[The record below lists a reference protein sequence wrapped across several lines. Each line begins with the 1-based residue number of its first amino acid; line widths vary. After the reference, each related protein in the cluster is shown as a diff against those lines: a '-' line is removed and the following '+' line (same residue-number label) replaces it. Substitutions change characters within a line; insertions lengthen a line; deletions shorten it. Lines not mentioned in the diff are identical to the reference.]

1 MRLSHLAAM
10 ATLVALLGAMF
21 VAMGSAGAQTADPPM
36 CGASMTLMLE
46 HDTNGDDTI
55 QDTEPQN
62 ETCTV
67 AKTSSAINAAE
78 DVDITLESG
87 TAGVATFVSSA
98 PANNTATVTF
108 TAAMK
113 GTATFKVAI
122 VRAGVL
128 SNVSTHKITVTEYT
142 ADEAPDTSAISPD
155 FKITFIG
162 DSDNI
167 VAAGTSV
174 DLKVEETNATLTRI
188 TVSGGLSFFQRIE
201 EYRYLAD
208 NTNKPDD
215 DDDQLDLSMTASQWR
230 NVIGTIVPTHQVHLA
245 TSPGAGTIYET
256 AGETRF
262 SQPKRAED
270 DGTIMAAVGDTL
282 REATLELH
290 VPVGTTPGEYTVT
303 AIGTYN
309 RDGRDH
315 VLVKPAILTVGDTS
329 EVESVSFGLS
339 SPRRI
344 NLTSYV
350 PGAAPAVI
358 NAKAMDKVGGG
369 AKGDMPDG
377 YDDDVSTKERSSIS
391 VGSANTTELTL
402 SILNLS
408 GKPSEADAITS
419 IVISTT
425 GGSLSANAGSTETYR
440 CDSVQRTRACE
451 IDISSY
457 ADAGDPLP
465 AKIRLLL
472 NAPETPGTAEVT
484 AVVVAGGEVFTPDA
498 VTVTF
503 YGPLDELDLGDAS
516 ATVLGYDVVGG
527 DKDAGMDGES
537 AEDKGDADKGSDKRD
552 QITFSVGAMDANGNT
567 IRTPDLTVKIS
578 DPDGVTV
585 SPSKYEKAQTGALNN
600 TLHIDVDTAATAAL
614 AAGTYTLE
622 VSKGAKK
629 ASVEFDVVH
638 TADGIEAEASEM
650 NPSEIG
656 DTVTVSVEVSS
667 DGTAV
672 ADGTPVT
679 FRASD
684 KAGDTDSILIAT
696 TTETPMTKGGMAQV
710 TYVTVGNGA
719 AVVTATVADDTTP
732 VNAVLV
738 IQSTA
743 GAPEPVVEPEP
754 EPEVASVDC
763 LSNLSG
769 FSTWTCG
776 VDADVSEIFTMVSER
791 GVTAI
796 HLWNGTNWVRYS
808 VVGGSEVPG
817 SSDFMVTKT
826 DILYI
831 SQ

>member
-1 MRLSHLAAM
+1 M

-21 VAMGSAGAQTADPPM
+21 VSLGSAGAQATDPVPS
-36 CGASMTLMLE
+36 CDVDGATTLMLAQP
-46 HDTNGDDTI
+46 DDNNGDT
-55 QDTEPQN
+55 TEAAA

-67 AKTSSAINAAE
+67 AVPAGWSYKADANIESTGNGVVTLSSAVPSDGLVVVTPALEGDTTIKFAVVSAAPVQE
-78 DVDITLESG
+78 RSFERS
-87 TAGVATFVSSA
+87 
-98 PANNTATVTF
+98 
-108 TAAMK
+108 
-113 GTATFKVAI
+113 FKV
-122 VRAGVL
+122 VKY
-128 SNVSTHKITVTEYT
+128 S

-270 DGTIMAAVGDTL
+270 DGTITAAVGDTL

-516 ATVLGYDVVGG
+516 GTVLGYDVVGG

-743 GAPEPVVEPEP
+743 GAPEPEAMPE
-754 EPEVASVDC
+754 EEASVSC
-763 LSNLSG
+763 LSELSG
-769 FSTWTCG
+769 FATWSCG
-776 VDADVSEIFTMVSER
+776 VEADASEIFGMVSGR
-791 GVTAI
+791 GVTAL
-796 HLWNGTNWVRYS
+796 HLWNGSTWVRYS
-808 VVGGSEVPG
+808 VVDGAMVPG
-817 SSDFMVTKT
+817 SSDFMVTKS

-831 SQ
+831 SN

>member
-21 VAMGSAGAQTADPPM
+21 VALPSAGAQTADPPM

-67 AKTSSAINAAE
+67 AKTSSAINAAN

-188 TVSGGLSFFQRIE
+188 TVSGGLSFFQRTE
-201 EYRYLAD
+201 RRTYVAD
-208 NTNKPDD
+208 GTDD
-215 DDDQLDLSMTASQWR
+215 DNVPDLGTSFSEFRT
-230 NVIGTIVPTHQVHLA
+230 VIGTIVPTHLVHIA
-245 TSPGAGTIYET
+245 RNPGSGVIYEF
-256 AGETRF
+256 ASGTRVLQRK
-262 SQPKRAED
+262 QPNGQGDIVPAED
-270 DGTIMAAVGDTL
+270 NYLDQRTI
-282 REATLELH
+282 EIH
-290 VPVGTTPGEYTVT
+290 VPVGTVPGEYTVT

-516 ATVLGYDVVGG
+516 GTVLGYDVVGG
-527 DKDAGMDGES
+527 DKDAGVDGES

>member
-1 MRLSHLAAM
+1 MVSAAP
-10 ATLVALLGAMF
+10 VQERSF
-21 VAMGSAGAQTADPPM
+21 ERS
-36 CGASMTLMLE
+36 
-46 HDTNGDDTI
+46 
-55 QDTEPQN
+55 
-62 ETCTV
+62 
-67 AKTSSAINAAE
+67 
-78 DVDITLESG
+78 
-87 TAGVATFVSSA
+87 
-98 PANNTATVTF
+98 
-108 TAAMK
+108 
-113 GTATFKVAI
+113 FKV
-122 VRAGVL
+122 VKY
-128 SNVSTHKITVTEYT
+128 S

-188 TVSGGLSFFQRIE
+188 TVSGGLSFFQRTE

-215 DDDQLDLSMTASQWR
+215 DDDLLDLSLTASQWR

-256 AGETRF
+256 AGDTRF
-262 SQPKRAED
+262 RQPKEAEGD
-270 DGTIMAAVGDTL
+270 PPTVTPAVGDTL
-282 REATLELH
+282 RETTLELH
-290 VPVGTTPGEYTVT
+290 VPGGTAPGEYTVT

-315 VLVKPAILTVGDTS
+315 VLVKPAILTVGDTA
-329 EVESVSFGLS
+329 EVETVSFGLS

-344 NLTSYV
+344 KLTSYV

-358 NAKAMDKVGGG
+358 NPKAVDKVGGG

-503 YGPLDELDLGDAS
+503 YGPLDTLDLGDAS
-516 ATVLGYDVVGG
+516 GTVLGYDVVGG
-527 DKDAGMDGES
+527 EKDAGMDGES

-552 QITFSVGAMDANGNT
+552 QITFSVGAMDSNGNT

-684 KAGDTDSILIAT
+684 KTGDTDSILIAT

-710 TYVTVGNGA
+710 SYVTVGNGA

-743 GAPEPVVEPEP
+743 GAPEPEAMPE
-754 EPEVASVDC
+754 EEASVSC
-763 LSNLSG
+763 LSELSG
-769 FSTWTCG
+769 FATWSCG
-776 VDADVSEIFTMVSER
+776 VEADASEIFDMVSGR
-791 GVTAI
+791 GVTAL
-796 HLWNGTNWVRYS
+796 HLWNGSTWVRYS
-808 VVGGSEVPG
+808 VVDGAMVPG
-817 SSDFMVTKT
+817 SSDFMVTES

-831 SQ
+831 SN

>member
-1 MRLSHLAAM
+1 MIA
-10 ATLVALLGAMF
+10 LVGAMF
-21 VAMGSAGAQTADPPM
+21 VAMGSVGAQTTDPPM
-36 CGASMTLMLE
+36 CGESETLMLQ
-46 HDTNGDDTI
+46 HDTDADGTVDAD
-55 QDTEPQN
+55 EPQN

-67 AKTSSAINAAE
+67 AKTSSAIDAAD
-78 DVDITLESG
+78 DVDVTLESG
-87 TAGVATFVSSA
+87 TAGVATFDTAAAS
-98 PANNTATVTF
+98 NTATVTF
-108 TAAMK
+108 TAAK
-113 GTATFKVAI
+113 EGTATFKVAI
-122 VRAGVL
+122 VRSGVL
-128 SNVSTHKITVTEYT
+128 SNVSTHKITVTKYT
-142 ADEAPDTSAISPD
+142 AEEAPDTSAISPD

-167 VAAGTSV
+167 VAAGSSV

-188 TVSGGLSFFQRIE
+188 TVSGGLSFFQRTE
-201 EYRYLAD
+201 RRTYVAD
-208 NTNKPDD
+208 GPDD
-215 DDDQLDLSMTASQWR
+215 GDAPDLSTSFSEFR
-230 NVIGTIVPTHQVHLA
+230 NVIGTIVPTHQVHIA
-245 TSPGAGTIYET
+245 RNPGSGVIYEFAT
-256 AGETRF
+256 GTRVLQRKQPNNDGEIVA
-262 SQPKRAED
+262 AED
-270 DGTIMAAVGDTL
+270 NYLDQ
-282 REATLELH
+282 RTLELH
-290 VPVGTTPGEYTVT
+290 VPVGTAPGEYTVT

-315 VLVKPAILTVGDTS
+315 VLVKPAILTVGDTA
-329 EVESVSFGLS
+329 EVETVSFGLS

-358 NAKAMDKVGGG
+358 NPKAVDKVGGG
-369 AKGDMPDG
+369 TKGDMPDG
-377 YDDDVSTKERSSIS
+377 YDDDVSTKERASIS

-503 YGPLDELDLGDAS
+503 YGPLDALDLGDAS
-516 ATVLGYDVVGG
+516 GTVLGYDVVGG
-527 DKDAGMDGES
+527 EKDAGMDGES

-552 QITFSVGAMDANGNT
+552 QITFSVGAMDSNGNT

-684 KAGDTDSILIAT
+684 KTGDTDSILIAT

-710 TYVTVGNGA
+710 SYVTVGNGA

-743 GAPEPVVEPEP
+743 GAPEPEAMPE
-754 EPEVASVDC
+754 EEASVSC
-763 LSNLSG
+763 LSELSG
-769 FSTWTCG
+769 FATWSCG
-776 VDADVSEIFTMVSER
+776 VEADASEIFDMVSGR
-791 GVTAI
+791 GVTAL
-796 HLWNGTNWVRYS
+796 HLWNGSTWVRYS
-808 VVGGSEVPG
+808 VVEGTMVPG
-817 SSDFMVTKT
+817 SSDFMVTES

-831 SQ
+831 SN